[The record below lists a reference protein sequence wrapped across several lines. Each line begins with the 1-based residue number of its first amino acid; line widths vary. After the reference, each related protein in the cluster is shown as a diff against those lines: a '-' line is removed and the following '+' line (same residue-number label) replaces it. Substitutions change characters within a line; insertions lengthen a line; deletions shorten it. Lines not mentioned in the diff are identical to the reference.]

1 MSAFLIPYRMAAL
14 SVLAIAVASG
24 KVGYVYLS
32 GGKLQ
37 DWGIALKAT
46 RSTSDLVGYVQELIF
61 ELKPDVVVTEKR
73 TTGCRK
79 GQRTKALI
87 QAIAELASHNHVLD
101 VSVQRPRSYPSKYEE
116 AQALAV
122 EYPEIAGYLPKQ
134 RRRIFDFEPRSM
146 VLFEALALAQE
157 VMKGPPT
164 KLAAAMG

>member
-1 MSAFLIPYRMAAL
+1 MSGLLTPDHMAAL

-37 DWGIALKAT
+37 DWGITLKAA
-46 RSTSDLVGYVQELIF
+46 RDSSDLVGFVQGLIND
-61 ELKPDVVVTEKR
+61 LKPDVVVTEKL

-87 QAIAELASHNHVLD
+87 RSIAELASHNAVLD
-101 VSVQRPRSYPSKYEE
+101 VSVQRPRAFPSKYEE
-116 AQALAV
+116 AVALAA
-122 EYPEIAGYLPKQ
+122 EYPEIAGYLPKH

-146 VLFEALALAQE
+146 VLFEALALADS
-157 VMKGPPT
+157 VIKGPPMQ
-164 KLAAAMG
+164 LATAMG